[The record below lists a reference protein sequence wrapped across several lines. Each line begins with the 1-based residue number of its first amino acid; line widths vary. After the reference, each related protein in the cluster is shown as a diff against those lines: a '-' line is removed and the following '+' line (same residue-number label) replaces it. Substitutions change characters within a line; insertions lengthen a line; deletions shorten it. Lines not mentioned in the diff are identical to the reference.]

1 MPFLIYT
8 DRENLG
14 RSVRASRVRVPSSLA
29 RVFDLARIVP
39 GELLFLFE
47 YASGKVFGPLYAGAG
62 GVRVEKNPREGPFN
76 GFGSVKSHYTY
87 LSIGV
92 DCSSLCPRGV
102 PVEGIPAGCGSPRF
116 TLSGDEG
123 RRVLQKL
130 RLINRKKVPLVFQMD
145 RTPKALE
152 ITVVEMNR
160 GTRINRHHIPAGD
173 GFFALLERKARVL
186 EELLRAGKTKRYE
199 SSLKQLGALV
209 YETLL
214 QPCGLDALFT
224 GGGYAIDVAAD
235 PSLFSLPI
243 ELSFKDFFLFEN
255 NIVAFRRVGEPAGR
269 GASAVR
275 RVLIIADPAG
285 THRGA
290 YREGV
295 KLHRFFSDKGLSA
308 DLIARPVGKE
318 TLNETLASYDLVHF
332 CGHWASVDG
341 ISGWKTGT
349 GVFGEGDIVPS
360 RGFPSLVFS
369 SACGNALP
377 LARRLSES
385 GVGNV
390 ISSRWQVPDAAL
402 DEFAAAF
409 YTLLFDGLEIG
420 TAFNEALV
428 RAYMGGNPHALSFF
442 LMGESRRVYECSS
455 R

>member
-14 RSVRASRVRVPSSLA
+14 RSVKAARVRVPSSLSH
-29 RVFDLARIVP
+29 VFDLARIVP

-76 GFGSVKSHYTY
+76 GFGRVRSHYTY
-87 LSIGV
+87 LSIGI

-102 PVEGIPAGCGSPRF
+102 PVDGIPAGCGSPRF

-130 RLINRKKVPLVFQMD
+130 RLLNRKKVPLVLQID
-145 RTPKALE
+145 GAPGALE

-160 GTRINRHHIPAGD
+160 GTRISRHRVPTGE
-173 GFFALLERKARVL
+173 GFFALLGRKARAL

-199 SSLKQLGALV
+199 STLKQLGALV

-214 QPCGLDALFT
+214 RPCGLDALFT
-224 GGGYAIDVAAD
+224 GGGYAVDVAAD

-243 ELSFKDFFLFEN
+243 ELSFRDCFLFEN
-255 NIVAFRRVGEPAGR
+255 NTVAFRRVGEAAAG
-269 GASAVR
+269 GAAAVK

-290 YREGV
+290 YREGI
-295 KLHRFFSDKGLSA
+295 KLHRFFSGRGLSA
-308 DLIARPVGKE
+308 DLIARPVAKE
-318 TLNETLASYDLVHF
+318 TVNETLASYDLIHF
-332 CGHWASVDG
+332 CGHWATVDG
-341 ISGWKTGT
+341 YSGWNTGS
-349 GVFGEGDIVPS
+349 GVFGGGDVVPS
-360 RGFPSLVFS
+360 PGFPALIFS

-377 LARRLSES
+377 LARRLAET

-390 ISSRWQVPDAAL
+390 ITSRWQVPDADL
-402 DEFAAAF
+402 DEFAVGF
-409 YTLLFDGLEIG
+409 YALLFEGLEIG
-420 TAFNEALV
+420 TAFNEAIV
-428 RAYMGGNPHALSFF
+428 RAHMGGNLHPLSFF